1 MKELE
6 CDILIV
12 GAGLTGLMTA
22 YTLASL
28 KKNII
33 LIDKFDFDKEK
44 QNKIDIRTTAISEG
58 SKDFFNKIK
67 IWEPL
72 SKFAEPIKKIH
83 VVDRS
88 EDRKIIFHNDK
99 FKKNLGYIVKNSAIK
114 NLVLSRLK
122 KIKNIKLMKNFLLKK
137 IHHTDNFVSATFE
150 DLSISASLLIAA
162 DGKKSSISNLLK
174 TKRTAKK
181 YDHSALVL
189 NIFHKKNHFNTAH
202 EIFFNS
208 GPLAILPMKKIDKS
222 LFSSSV
228 VWSSQD
234 PHLPSKITNNKKIMT
249 ELLQEKI
256 FKYVGEISNIIG
268 IEKFPLSAHINNK
281 FYEKRIIYIGDSAHS
296 IHPIAGQGWNLG
308 VKDIENCF
316 LVLKEASKL
325 GLDIGESYFNKRY
338 NDKSYF
344 DAFSLFQITDKLNSI
359 FIKDGLA
366 ANLLRKKAF
375 KIIEKNKLLKK
386 FITNYA
392 MGY

>member
-1 MKELE
+1 MKELK

-58 SKDFFNKIK
+58 SKDFFAKIK

-88 EDRKIIFHNDK
+88 EDRKLIFHNDN
-99 FKKNLGYIVKNSAIK
+99 FRKNLGYIVKNSEIK
-114 NLVLSRLK
+114 NVVLGRLK
-122 KIKNIKLMKNFLLKK
+122 KIKNIRLMKNFLLKG
-137 IHHTDNFVSATFE
+137 IYHTDNSVNATFK
-150 DLSISASLLIAA
+150 DLSISANLLIAA
-162 DGKKSSISNLLK
+162 DGKNSSISNLFK
-174 TKRTAKK
+174 TKKMVKK
-181 YDHSALVL
+181 YDHSALVF
-189 NIFHKKNHFNTAH
+189 NILHKKNHFNIAH

-208 GPLAILPMKKIDKS
+208 GPLAILPMKKTNKN

-228 VWSSQD
+228 VWSSKD
-234 PHLPSKITNNKKIMT
+234 PHLSLSITNNKKIIT

-256 FKYVGEISNIIG
+256 FKYVGEISNIVG

-316 LVLKEASKL
+316 LVLKEASRL
-325 GLDIGESYFNKRY
+325 GLNIGESYFNKRY

-366 ANLLRKKAF
+366 ANLLRKNAF
-375 KIIEKNKLLKK
+375 QIIEKNKFLKK
-386 FITNYA
+386 YITNYA

>member
-1 MKELE
+1 MKELK

-22 YTLASL
+22 YTLSSL
-28 KKNII
+28 KKSII

-44 QNKIDIRTTAISEG
+44 QKQIDIRTTAISEG

-67 IWEPL
+67 IWEQL

-88 EDRKIIFHNDK
+88 DDRKIVFHNDK
-99 FKKNLGYIVKNSAIK
+99 FKKNLGYIVKNSEIK
-114 NLVLSRLK
+114 NIVLNRLK
-122 KIKNIKLMKNFLLKK
+122 KTKNIKLMKNFLLKGV
-137 IHHTDNFVSATFE
+137 HHTDDFVNATFKN
-150 DLSISASLLIAA
+150 LRISASLLIAA
-162 DGKKSSISNLLK
+162 DGKKSSISNLFKAKK
-174 TKRTAKK
+174 TVKK

-189 NIFHKKNHFNTAH
+189 NIFHKKNHFNIAH

-208 GPLAILPMKKIDKS
+208 GPIAILPMKKTNKN
-222 LFSSSV
+222 LFSSSI
-228 VWSSQD
+228 VWSSRGS
-234 PHLPSKITNNKKIMT
+234 HLSSKLTSNKKIMT

-256 FKYVGEISNIIG
+256 FKYVGEISNIVG
-268 IEKFPLSAHINNK
+268 MEKFPLSAHINNK

-308 VKDIENCF
+308 IKDIENCF
-316 LVLKEASKL
+316 LVLKEASRL
-325 GLDIGESYFNKRY
+325 GLDIGEDYFNKRY

-359 FIKDGLA
+359 FLKDGLMV
-366 ANLLRKKAF
+366 NLFRKNAF
-375 KIIEKNKLLKK
+375 KIIEKNKFLKK
-386 FITNYA
+386 YITNYA

>member
-1 MKELE
+1 
-6 CDILIV
+6 
-12 GAGLTGLMTA
+12 MTD

-58 SKDFFNKIK
+58 SKDFFAKIK

-88 EDRKIIFHNDK
+88 EDRKLIFHNDN
-99 FKKNLGYIVKNSAIK
+99 FRKNLGYIVKNSEIK
-114 NLVLSRLK
+114 NVVLGRLK
-122 KIKNIKLMKNFLLKK
+122 KIKNIRLMKNFLLKG
-137 IHHTDNFVSATFE
+137 IYHTDNSVNATFK
-150 DLSISASLLIAA
+150 DLSISANLLIAA
-162 DGKKSSISNLLK
+162 DGKNSSISNLFK
-174 TKRTAKK
+174 TKKMVKK
-181 YDHSALVL
+181 YDHSALVF
-189 NIFHKKNHFNTAH
+189 NILHKKNHLNIAH

-208 GPLAILPMKKIDKS
+208 GPLAILPMKKTNKN

-228 VWSSQD
+228 VWSSKD
-234 PHLPSKITNNKKIMT
+234 PHLSLSITNNKKIIT

-256 FKYVGEISNIIG
+256 FKYVGEISNIVG

-316 LVLKEASKL
+316 LVLKEASRL
-325 GLDIGESYFNKRY
+325 GLNIGESYFNKRY

-366 ANLLRKKAF
+366 ANLLRKNAF
-375 KIIEKNKLLKK
+375 QIIEKNKFLKK
-386 FITNYA
+386 YITNYA

>member
-1 MKELE
+1 MKELK

-58 SKDFFNKIK
+58 SKDFFAKIK

-88 EDRKIIFHNDK
+88 EDRKLIFHNDN
-99 FKKNLGYIVKNSAIK
+99 FRKNLGYIVKNSEIK
-114 NLVLSRLK
+114 NVVLGRLK
-122 KIKNIKLMKNFLLKK
+122 KIKNIRLMKNFLLKG
-137 IHHTDNFVSATFE
+137 IYHTDNSVNATFK
-150 DLSISASLLIAA
+150 DLSISANLLIAA
-162 DGKKSSISNLLK
+162 DGKNSSISNLFK
-174 TKRTAKK
+174 TKKMVKK
-181 YDHSALVL
+181 YDHSALVF
-189 NIFHKKNHFNTAH
+189 NILHKKNHLNIAH

-208 GPLAILPMKKIDKS
+208 GPLAILPMKKTNKN

-228 VWSSQD
+228 VWSSKD
-234 PHLPSKITNNKKIMT
+234 PHLSLSITNNKKIIT

-256 FKYVGEISNIIG
+256 FKYVGEISNIVG

-316 LVLKEASKL
+316 LVLKEASRL
-325 GLDIGESYFNKRY
+325 GLNIGESYFNKRY

-344 DAFSLFQITDKLNSI
+344 DAFSLFQI
-359 FIKDGLA
+359 
-366 ANLLRKKAF
+366 
-375 KIIEKNKLLKK
+375 IEKNKFLKK
-386 FITNYA
+386 YITNYA

>member
-1 MKELE
+1 MKKLK

-22 YTLASL
+22 YTLAPL

-44 QNKIDIRTTAISEG
+44 QRKIDIRTTAISEG
-58 SKDFFNKIK
+58 SRDFFDKIN
-67 IWEPL
+67 IWEQL

-88 EDRKIIFHNDK
+88 DDRKIIFNNDEL
-99 FKKNLGYIVKNSAIK
+99 KKNLGYIVKNSEIK
-114 NLVLSRLK
+114 KIVLNRLK
-122 KIKNIKLMKNFLLKK
+122 KIKNIELMKNFSLKGV
-137 IHHTDNFVSATFE
+137 HYTDSLVNATFD
-150 DLSISASLLIAA
+150 DLRISASLLIAA
-162 DGKKSSISNLLK
+162 DGKRSSISNLLK
-174 TKRTAKK
+174 TKKIVK
-181 YDHSALVL
+181 NYDHSALVF
-189 NIFHKKNHFNTAH
+189 NISHKKNHLNTAH

-208 GPLAILPMKKIDKS
+208 GPLAILPMKKTNKN

-228 VWSSQD
+228 IWSSRD
-234 PHLPSKITNNKKIMT
+234 PHLSKDLLSNKKIMI

-256 FKYVGEISNIIG
+256 FKYVGEISNIISM
-268 IEKFPLSAHINNK
+268 EKFPLSAHINNK
-281 FYEKRIIYIGDSAHS
+281 FYEKRIMYVGDSAHS

-316 LVLKEASKL
+316 LVLKEANKL
-325 GLDIGESYFNKRY
+325 GLDMGDSYFNKKY
-338 NDKSYF
+338 NHKSYF

-359 FIKDGLA
+359 FLKESLG
-366 ANLLRKKAF
+366 ANVFRKSGF

-386 FITNYA
+386 YITNYA

>member
-1 MKELE
+1 MKELK

-22 YTLASL
+22 YTLSSL
-28 KKNII
+28 KKSII

-44 QNKIDIRTTAISEG
+44 QKQIDIRTTAISEG

-67 IWEPL
+67 IWKQL

-88 EDRKIIFHNDK
+88 DDRKIVFHNDK
-99 FKKNLGYIVKNSAIK
+99 FKKNLGYIVKNSEIK
-114 NLVLSRLK
+114 NIVLNRLK
-122 KIKNIKLMKNFLLKK
+122 KIKNIKLMKNFLLKGV
-137 IHHTDNFVSATFE
+137 HNTDDFVNATFE
-150 DLSISASLLIAA
+150 NLRISASLLIAA
-162 DGKKSSISNLLK
+162 DGKKSSISNLFKAKK
-174 TKRTAKK
+174 TVKK

-202 EIFFNS
+202 EIFLNS
-208 GPLAILPMKKIDKS
+208 GPIAILPMKKTNKN
-222 LFSSSV
+222 LFSSSI
-228 VWSSQD
+228 VWSSRGS
-234 PHLPSKITNNKKIMT
+234 HLSSKLTNNKKIMT

-256 FKYVGEISNIIG
+256 FKYVGEISNIVG
-268 IEKFPLSAHINNK
+268 MEKFPLSAHINNK

-308 VKDIENCF
+308 IKDIENCF
-316 LVLKEASKL
+316 LVLKEASRL
-325 GLDIGESYFNKRY
+325 GLDIGEDYFNKRY
-338 NDKSYF
+338 NEKSYF

-359 FIKDGLA
+359 FLKDSLMG
-366 ANLLRKKAF
+366 NVFRKNAF
-375 KIIEKNKLLKK
+375 KIIEKNKFLKK
-386 FITNYA
+386 HITNYA

>member
-33 LIDKFDFDKEK
+33 LIDKFDFDKKK

-88 EDRKIIFHNDK
+88 DDRKILFHNDK
-99 FKKNLGYIVKNSAIK
+99 FKKNLGYIIKNSEIK
-114 NLVLSRLK
+114 NVVLSRLK

-137 IHHTDNFVSATFE
+137 IHHTDNFVSATFK

-162 DGKKSSISNLLK
+162 DGKKSSISNLFK
-174 TKRTAKK
+174 TKRTTKK
-181 YDHSALVL
+181 YAHSALVL
-189 NIFHKKNHFNTAH
+189 NIFHTKNHFNTAH

-208 GPLAILPMKKIDKS
+208 GPLAILPMKKTDKS

-359 FIKDGLA
+359 FIKDGLV
-366 ANLLRKKAF
+366 ANLSRKKAF

>member
-1 MKELE
+1 MKELK

-44 QNKIDIRTTAISEG
+44 QKKIDIRTTAISEG
-58 SKDFFNKIK
+58 SRDFFDEIG
-67 IWEPL
+67 IWEKL
-72 SKFAEPIKKIH
+72 SRFAEPIKKIH

-88 EDRKIIFHNDK
+88 DDRKIIFHNDK
-99 FKKNLGYIVKNSAIK
+99 FKKNLGYIVKNSEIK
-114 NLVLSRLK
+114 NIVLKRLK
-122 KIKNIKLMKNFLLKK
+122 KIKNISLMKNFLLKEVS
-137 IHHTDNFVSATFE
+137 HTDNSVNATFK
-150 DLSISASLLIAA
+150 DLSISTSLLIAA

-174 TKRTAKK
+174 TKKTVKK

-189 NIFHKKNHFNTAH
+189 NILHKKNHLNIAH

-208 GPLAILPMKKIDKS
+208 GPLAILPMKKTNKN

-228 VWSSQD
+228 VWSNRN
-234 PHLPSKITNNKKIMT
+234 PHFSSKLANNNKIMI

-256 FKYVGEISNIIG
+256 FKYVGEISSIVG
-268 IEKFPLSAHINNK
+268 VEKFPLSAHINDQ

-316 LVLKEASKL
+316 LVLREAVRL
-325 GLDIGESYFNKRY
+325 GLDIGEGYLSKKY

-359 FIKDGLA
+359 FLKDSLM
-366 ANLLRKKAF
+366 ANLFRKNGF
-375 KIIEKNKLLKK
+375 KIIEKNKFLKK
-386 FITNYA
+386 HITNYA

>member
-1 MKELE
+1 MKELK

-33 LIDKFDFDKEK
+33 LIDKFDFDKKK
-44 QNKIDIRTTAISEG
+44 QKKTDIRTTAISEG
-58 SKDFFNKIK
+58 SKDFFDKIK
-67 IWEPL
+67 IWEQL

-88 EDRKIIFHNDK
+88 DDRKIIFHNDK
-99 FKKNLGYIVKNSAIK
+99 FKKNLGYIVKNFEIK
-114 NLVLSRLK
+114 NAILVRLK
-122 KIKNIKLMKNFLLKK
+122 KINNVKLMKNFALKGVC
-137 IHHTDNFVSATFE
+137 HTDNSVNAIFKG
-150 DLSISASLLIAA
+150 LSISSSLLIAA

-174 TKRTAKK
+174 TKKIVKK

-189 NIFHKKNHFNTAH
+189 NIFHKKNHLNIAH

-208 GPLAILPMKKIDKS
+208 GPLAILPMKKTNKK

-228 VWSSQD
+228 VWSSRD
-234 PHLPSKITNNKKIMT
+234 PYFSSELIKNKRVII

-256 FKYVGEISNIIG
+256 FKYVGEISNIVG

-281 FYEKRIIYIGDSAHS
+281 FYEKRTMYIGDSAHS

-316 LVLKEASKL
+316 LVLKEATRL
-325 GLDIGESYFNKRY
+325 GLDIGEVYFNKKY
-338 NDKSYF
+338 NDQSYF

-359 FIKDGLA
+359 FLKDGLT
-366 ANLLRKKAF
+366 ANFLRKNGF
-375 KIIEKNKLLKK
+375 KIIEKNKFLKK
-386 FITNYA
+386 HITNYA

>member
-1 MKELE
+1 MKELK

-58 SKDFFNKIK
+58 SKDFFAKIK

-88 EDRKIIFHNDK
+88 EDRKLIFHNDN
-99 FKKNLGYIVKNSAIK
+99 FRKNLGYIVKNSEIK
-114 NLVLSRLK
+114 NVVLGRLK
-122 KIKNIKLMKNFLLKK
+122 KIKNIRLMKNFLLKG
-137 IHHTDNFVSATFE
+137 IYHTDNSVNATFK
-150 DLSISASLLIAA
+150 DLSISANLLIAA
-162 DGKKSSISNLLK
+162 DGKNSSISNLFK
-174 TKRTAKK
+174 TKKMVKK
-181 YDHSALVL
+181 YDHSALVF
-189 NIFHKKNHFNTAH
+189 NILHKKNHLNIAH

-208 GPLAILPMKKIDKS
+208 GPLAILPMKKTNKN

-228 VWSSQD
+228 VWSSKD
-234 PHLPSKITNNKKIMT
+234 PHLSLSITNNKKIIT

-256 FKYVGEISNIIG
+256 FKYVGEISNIVG

-316 LVLKEASKL
+316 LVLKEASRL
-325 GLDIGESYFNKRY
+325 GLNIGESYFNKRY

-366 ANLLRKKAF
+366 ANLLRKNAF
-375 KIIEKNKLLKK
+375 QIIEKNKFLKK
-386 FITNYA
+386 YITNYA

>member
-1 MKELE
+1 MKELK

-22 YTLASL
+22 YTLAPL
-28 KKNII
+28 KKSII
-33 LIDKFDFDKEK
+33 LIDKFNFDKEK
-44 QNKIDIRTTAISEG
+44 QKQIDIRTTAISEG

-67 IWEPL
+67 IWEQL

-88 EDRKIIFHNDK
+88 DDRKIIFHNDK
-99 FKKNLGYIVKNSAIK
+99 FKKNLGYIVKNSEIK
-114 NLVLSRLK
+114 NIVLNRLK
-122 KIKNIKLMKNFLLKK
+122 KIQNIKLMKNFLLKGV
-137 IHHTDNFVSATFE
+137 HNTDNLVNANFK

-162 DGKKSSISNLLK
+162 DGKKSSIGNLYK
-174 TKRTAKK
+174 TKKTVKK

-189 NIFHKKNHFNTAH
+189 NILHKKNHYNTAH

-208 GPLAILPMKKIDKS
+208 GPIAILPMKKTNKN
-222 LFSSSV
+222 LFSSSI
-228 VWSSQD
+228 VWSSRD
-234 PHLPSKITNNKKIMT
+234 SHLSSRLTNNKKIMI

-256 FKYVGEISNIIG
+256 FKYVGEISNIVG
-268 IEKFPLSAHINNK
+268 MEKFPLSAHINNK

-308 VKDIENCF
+308 IKDIENCF
-316 LVLKEASKL
+316 LVLKEASRL
-325 GLDIGESYFNKRY
+325 GLDIGEDYFNKRY

-359 FIKDGLA
+359 FLQDGLM
-366 ANLLRKKAF
+366 ANLFRKNAF
-375 KIIEKNKLLKK
+375 KIIEKNKFLKK
-386 FITNYA
+386 HITNYA

>member
-1 MKELE
+1 MKELK

-22 YTLASL
+22 YTLSSL
-28 KKNII
+28 KKSII

-44 QNKIDIRTTAISEG
+44 QKQIDIRTTAISEG

-67 IWEPL
+67 IWEQL

-88 EDRKIIFHNDK
+88 DDRKIVFHNDK
-99 FKKNLGYIVKNSAIK
+99 FKKNLGYIVKNSEIK
-114 NLVLSRLK
+114 NIVLNRLK
-122 KIKNIKLMKNFLLKK
+122 KIKNIKLMKNFLLKGV
-137 IHHTDNFVSATFE
+137 HHTDDFVNVTFK
-150 DLSISASLLIAA
+150 DLRISASLLIAA
-162 DGKKSSISNLLK
+162 DGKKSSISNLFKAKK
-174 TKRTAKK
+174 TVKK

-202 EIFFNS
+202 EIFLNS
-208 GPLAILPMKKIDKS
+208 GPIAILPMKKTNKN
-222 LFSSSV
+222 LFSSSI
-228 VWSSQD
+228 VWSSRGS
-234 PHLPSKITNNKKIMT
+234 HLSSKLTSNKKIMT

-256 FKYVGEISNIIG
+256 FKYVGEISSIVG
-268 IEKFPLSAHINNK
+268 VEKFPLSAHINDQ

-308 VKDIENCF
+308 IKDIENCF
-316 LVLKEASKL
+316 LVLKEASRL
-325 GLDIGESYFNKRY
+325 GLDIGEDYFNKKY

-359 FIKDGLA
+359 FLKDDLIT
-366 ANLLRKKAF
+366 NLFRKNAF
-375 KIIEKNKLLKK
+375 KIIEKNKFLKK
-386 FITNYA
+386 YITNYA

>member
-1 MKELE
+1 MKELK

-22 YTLASL
+22 YTSSSL
-28 KKNII
+28 KKSII

-44 QNKIDIRTTAISEG
+44 QKQIDIRTTAISEG

-67 IWEPL
+67 IWEQL

-88 EDRKIIFHNDK
+88 DDRKIVFHNDK
-99 FKKNLGYIVKNSAIK
+99 FKKNLGYIVKNSEIK
-114 NLVLSRLK
+114 NIVLNRLK
-122 KIKNIKLMKNFLLKK
+122 KIKNIKLMKNFLLKGV
-137 IHHTDNFVSATFE
+137 HNTDDFVNATFE
-150 DLSISASLLIAA
+150 NLRISASLLIAA
-162 DGKKSSISNLLK
+162 DGKKSSISNLFKAKK
-174 TKRTAKK
+174 TVKK

-202 EIFFNS
+202 EIFLNS
-208 GPLAILPMKKIDKS
+208 GPIAILPMKKTNKN
-222 LFSSSV
+222 LFSSSI
-228 VWSSQD
+228 VWSSRGS
-234 PHLPSKITNNKKIMT
+234 HLSSKLTNNKKIMT

-256 FKYVGEISNIIG
+256 FKYVGEISNIVG
-268 IEKFPLSAHINNK
+268 MEKFPLSAHINNK

-308 VKDIENCF
+308 IKDIENCL
-316 LVLKEASKL
+316 LVLKEASRL
-325 GLDIGESYFNKRY
+325 GLDIGDDYFNKRY
-338 NDKSYF
+338 NEKSYF

-359 FIKDGLA
+359 FLKDSLMG
-366 ANLLRKKAF
+366 NVFRKNAF
-375 KIIEKNKLLKK
+375 KIIEKNKFLKK
-386 FITNYA
+386 HITNYA

>member
-1 MKELE
+1 MKELK

-22 YTLASL
+22 YALAPL
-28 KKNII
+28 KKDII
-33 LIDKFDFDKEK
+33 LIDKFDFEKEK
-44 QNKIDIRTTAISEG
+44 QKKKDIRTTAISEG
-58 SKDFFNKIK
+58 SRDFFDKIK
-67 IWEPL
+67 IWEQL

-88 EDRKIIFHNDK
+88 DDRKIIFYNDE
-99 FKKNLGYIVKNSAIK
+99 FKKNLGYIIKNSEIK
-114 NLVLSRLK
+114 NIVLKRIK

-137 IHHTDNFVSATFE
+137 IHHTDDSVNATFN

-162 DGKKSSISNLLK
+162 DGKKSSISNLFKAKK
-174 TKRTAKK
+174 TVKK

-189 NIFHKKNHFNTAH
+189 NISHKKNHMNIAH

-208 GPLAILPMKKIDKS
+208 GPLAVLPMKKTNKN

-228 VWSSQD
+228 IWSSRD
-234 PHLPSKITNNKKIMT
+234 PHFSSKLISNKKIMT

-256 FKYVGEISNIIG
+256 FKYVGEISNIVG
-268 IEKFPLSAHINNK
+268 LEKFPLSAHINNK
-281 FYEKRIIYIGDSAHS
+281 FYEKRVIYIGDSAHS

-308 VKDIENCF
+308 VKDIENCC
-316 LVLKEASKL
+316 LVLTEATRL
-325 GLDIGESYFNKRY
+325 GLDIGENYFNKKY

-344 DAFSLFQITDKLNSI
+344 NAFSWFQITDKLNNI
-359 FIKDGLA
+359 FLKDGLM
-366 ANLLRKKAF
+366 ANLFRKNGF
-375 KIIEKNKLLKK
+375 KIIEKNKFLKK
-386 FITNYA
+386 HITNYA